1 MKIEN
6 QNNYSSAILLLL
18 IAIVSIQ
25 FSGSLAKI
33 LFQTHDVLVV
43 ATMRLGISATILAIV
58 GRLWTINWNNIQ
70 WKTIITY
77 GMALSGMNALFYM
90 SLKYL
95 PLGIAV
101 SFEFIGP
108 LAVALFH
115 AKQKFDFIWVGLAIL
130 GMCLLFPFNKGQLS
144 FDVVGITY
152 ALGAGACWACYIL
165 SGQKDAGISGIHTAC
180 LGMLIGT
187 LVVLPFA
194 LNSGNLTHVFE
205 LKSLGYFFLLAVLGS
220 ALPYALEII
229 VLKRIPPL
237 IFGTLTSL
245 EPAVAAISGF
255 IFLHESLLISQWF
268 ALSTIIIAS
277 IGCTCSTHFAKLNLE
292 RKMRKKQKQLEQ
304 QFKKDKKKGS

>member
-1 MKIEN
+1 MKVEN
-6 QNNYSSAILLLL
+6 QNNYGSAIFLLL

-25 FSGSLAKI
+25 CSGSLAKI

-43 ATMRLGISATILAIV
+43 ATLRLGLGGIILAII
-58 GRLWTINWNNIQ
+58 GRLWTVHWKSVH
-70 WKTIITY
+70 WKTVMSY
-77 GMALSGMNALFYM
+77 GIALSGMNAFFYM

-130 GMCLLFPFNKGQLS
+130 GMCLLFPFNQSQDSLS
-144 FDVVGITY
+144 TIGIVY
-152 ALGAGACWACYIL
+152 ALGAGACWAGYIL
-165 SGQKDAGISGIHTAC
+165 SGQKNAGISGIHTAC

-187 LVVLPFA
+187 TMVFPFA
-194 LNSGNLTHVFE
+194 LYQGTFTHDFE
-205 LKSLGYFFLLAVLGS
+205 PNALVYFVLLAILAS
-220 ALPYALEII
+220 ALPYTLEII

-237 IFGTLTSL
+237 VFGTLTSL
-245 EPAVAAISGF
+245 DPAIAAISGF
-255 IFLHESLLISQWF
+255 IFLHEQLLISQWL
-268 ALSTIIIAS
+268 ALFTIIIAS